1 MHDGGPGGRSTPNPW
16 RVRPVLARG
25 HSSLHRLCPLGQTG
39 PGAGRRPL
47 IAPAPAGEAAQNTQ
61 HKAVAGV
68 SKEEDEGG
76 LRRAEQWVTMC
87 ARSARSHRTAEAQWR
102 GQGTTAAAGQY
113 ARPS

>member
-1 MHDGGPGGRSTPNPW
+1 M
-16 RVRPVLARG
+16 
-25 HSSLHRLCPLGQTG
+25 
-39 PGAGRRPL
+39 